1 MAKCAD
7 VERINHNENA
17 RRKNEKRKEKSEENK
32 TQNVKGKYPG
42 TRNKEVP
49 L

>member
-32 TQNVKGKYPG
+32 QNTK
-42 TRNKEVP
+42 REREVSRH
-49 L
+49 